1 MDDLTVLLTAAGSP
15 GASTCIRHLRGIR
28 ERRVRVIGVDA
39 DREAIGRGLCDGF
52 HAVPP
57 AASPEYPEAL
67 LEVARI
73 EGPDVL
79 IPASTFEIETV
90 APWTDR
96 FEALGVRVLASRP
109 EDLQLANDKHRLY
122 AMFDG
127 DPDVPVPAHRLVR
140 SLEEFL
146 AAVEEL
152 GAGGRRLCF
161 KPPRSKGSRGF
172 RYLDGRTS
180 RRSLLLDHKPDNKVM
195 SLEEF
200 RAIFADDPDFPPLL
214 VMEVL
219 EGEEIDSMVIGHE
232 GEALL
237 ITHKTRES
245 ERGGVITRGDPRDRP
260 PGAAAVQLRHPVH
273 RGRAAGDQPAALDLH
288 VHPGLGRAVLRH
300 QARPRRVDARGRA
313 GDAGPR
319 AGGTA
324 DGPLLRPALLGAGAG
339 GGVTAQPRPSRSI
352 TAIAFR
358 SHAVRRGPR

>member
-1 MDDLTVLLTAAGSP
+1 VDDLTVLLTAAGSP

-245 ERGGVITRGDPRDRP
+245 ERGGVITRGEQVERP
-260 PGAAAVQLRHPVH
+260 EIDAAI
-273 RGRAAGDQPAALDLH
+273 RAI
-288 VHPGLGRAVLRH
+288 V
-300 QARPRRVDARGRA
+300 RRVPLRYNFGIQFI
-313 GDAGPR
+313 
-319 AGGTA
+319 GG
-324 DGPLLRPALLGAGAG
+324 ALLEIN
-339 GGVTAQPRPSRSI
+339 PRLSTFMYTPDWVEPYF
-352 TAIAFR
+352 AIKLALGEWTPED
-358 SHAVRRGPR
+358 VRAMQAHVPVGLRMVRYFDQHFWVPEPAEA